1 MFEGGFSELSGATVA
16 LKESLLLG
24 VESKE
29 DSFALL
35 AVRTIVVI
43 TIRPVRIGTLAPHGR
58 PQIDA
63 SGRRLCF
70 ESPKR

>member
-35 AVRTIVVI
+35 AVRTGIV
-43 TIRPVRIGTLAPHGR
+43 IRPMRIGFSAQHDR
-58 PQIDA
+58 PRIDPPE
-63 SGRRLCF
+63 GRRPGLR
-70 ESPKR
+70 EPRY